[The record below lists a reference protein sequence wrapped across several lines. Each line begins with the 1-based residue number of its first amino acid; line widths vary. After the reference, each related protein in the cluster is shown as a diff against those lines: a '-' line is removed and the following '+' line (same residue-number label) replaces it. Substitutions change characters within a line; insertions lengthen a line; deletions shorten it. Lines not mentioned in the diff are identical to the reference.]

1 MKPNT
6 KPIPEPENV
15 DPDFCPP
22 NERDTSITAKYG
34 YVEQFERAHFRGTTA
49 KIPRQKLG
57 HWSKM
62 AITLGVSHAASAVE
76 LQVVVGIVALG
87 DGGEYC
93 EYIQDDDEFVS
104 MEGNQTAIWAS

>member
-1 MKPNT
+1 MPV
-6 KPIPEPENV
+6 PLPENE
-15 DPDFCPP
+15 DTTLCPP
-22 NERDTSITAKYG
+22 TKRDTP
-34 YVEQFERAHFRGTTA
+34 YVEQFKRAHFRGTTA